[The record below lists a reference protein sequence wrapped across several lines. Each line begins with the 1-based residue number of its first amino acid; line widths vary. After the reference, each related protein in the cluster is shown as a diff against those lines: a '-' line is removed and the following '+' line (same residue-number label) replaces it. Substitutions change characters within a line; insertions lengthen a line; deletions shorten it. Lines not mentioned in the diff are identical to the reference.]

1 MAAPNGRVSFRASRG
16 PSFLVVGLAVVSV
29 ILFYSYWSVSS
40 KNSRLLKD
48 VSILQDRLRVIAA
61 KKVTAD
67 KRNSALA
74 NQIQQE
80 RNEYLRQSSADK
92 KAREEEKT
100 RLSRTAEDLSISVK
114 TKEEKLE
121 KLEQEEV

>member
-1 MAAPNGRVSFRASRG
+1 M
-16 PSFLVVGLAVVSV
+16 
-29 ILFYSYWSVSS
+29 
-40 KNSRLLKD
+40 
-48 VSILQDRLRVIAA
+48 SILQDRLRVIAA

-80 RNEYLRQSSADK
+80 RNEYSRQSSADK